1 MNTAVD
7 SLSVELT
14 INDILKDEGYLALE
28 ICNMVSELL
37 SKELP
42 KYFVILDKEEDNEAN
57 DD

>member
-42 KYFVILDKEEDNEAN
+42 KYFVVLDKVEDNDE
-57 DD
+57 